1 MFTKSI
7 VHTLHVLC
15 LLYICTIL
23 CVCADLPRLSL
34 DTGIQKLSGT
44 VLLSSNSQEAEVT
57 DCPGGFVN
65 KHAVQN
71 QLYSL

>member
-1 MFTKSI
+1 MSI
-7 VHTLHVLC
+7 VYMYNFV
-15 LLYICTIL
+15 

-34 DTGIQKLSGT
+34 DTGIHQLSGT